1 MILPLTNPHDVKNSG
16 APPEFDFL
24 NPIVEPIE
32 LADRLWENM
41 KHYNGVGLSA
51 TQVGIHTK
59 VFVMGKDDFRMN
71 VFNPKVIQISP
82 ELQAFKEGCLTWP
95 FLMLSIRRPV
105 DCTITYYN
113 EHNEAKNI
121 KLQDMSARVFLH
133 EYDHMLGVDF
143 TQRASK
149 LALDIGMKKRDKML
163 KKLERSGKLEKADGD
178 TYSIPQTS

>member
-1 MILPLTNPHDVKNSG
+1 MILPLTNPHDVKNLG

-24 NPIVEPIE
+24 SPIVEPVE

-82 ELQAFKEGCLTWP
+82 CLLYTSP
-95 FLMLSIRRPV
+95 SPRDGLLSRMPS
-105 DCTITYYN
+105 
-113 EHNEAKNI
+113 
-121 KLQDMSARVFLH
+121 SA
-133 EYDHMLGVDF
+133 
-143 TQRASK
+143 
-149 LALDIGMKKRDKML
+149 
-163 KKLERSGKLEKADGD
+163 
-178 TYSIPQTS
+178 